1 MKCFEFDLNSL
12 FRITL
17 LNKQKFTVE
26 DTHITRTTPEYIIYF
41 VLSGKLHLENAGED
55 IVLLPGDVYFFKK
68 GDFQRP
74 VENAEC
80 EYWYIHFEN
89 EPLNEIEVDEKEYA
103 SLVNEK
109 KDVFKV
115 LLRQKMHIFSE
126 EVLNSIIAIF
136 KNNKIQ
142 YISGTESRICASNAT
157 ALALLRLESVGI
169 KSNAVTNGMATV
181 KKISEYID
189 KNFFKN
195 ITSADIEKEFLINY
209 DYANRLFKKIKGKS
223 IMEYKNTVRIS
234 TAKEKITVS
243 AKSLSEI
250 AFEVGFED
258 NCYFSRAF
266 KKHEGVSPKEYREG
280 ILKNEVL

>member
-55 IVLLPGDVYFFKK
+55 IVLLPGDVYFFRK
-68 GDFQRP
+68 GEFQRP
-74 VENAEC
+74 VENTEC

-89 EPLNEIEVDEKEYA
+89 EPLKEFEVSEKEYA
-103 SLVNEK
+103 SLVKMK

-115 LLRQKMHIFSE
+115 LLRQRMHIFSE
-126 EVLNSIIAIF
+126 EMLNSITAIL
-136 KNNKIQ
+136 KNNKIR
-142 YISGTESRICASNAT
+142 YISGPEARISASNAT
-157 ALALLRLESVGI
+157 ALALLRLESVGV
-169 KSNAVTNGMATV
+169 KSDIVTKGMTTV
-181 KKISEYID
+181 KKISNYID

-195 ITSADIEKEFLINY
+195 ITSADIENEFLINY
-209 DYANRLFKKIKGKS
+209 DYANRLFKKIKGES
-223 IMEYKNTVRIS
+223 IMAYKNTVRIS
-234 TAKEKITVS
+234 VAKEKIMVS

-266 KKHEGVSPKEYREG
+266 KKHEGVSPKEYRERSLRNE
-280 ILKNEVL
+280 IL